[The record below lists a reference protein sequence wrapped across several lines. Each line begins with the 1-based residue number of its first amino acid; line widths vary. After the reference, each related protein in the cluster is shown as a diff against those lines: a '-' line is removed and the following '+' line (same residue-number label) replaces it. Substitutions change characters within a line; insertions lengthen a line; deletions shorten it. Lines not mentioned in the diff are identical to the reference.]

1 MDFDDVSL
9 NDDIFFI
16 DYVPE
21 VVYEVDSSE
30 VDTSDVSSGE
40 VLVYFDSVSDND
52 ISGNDDFVM
61 LSNLSETSA
70 DYSETLAEIQTELGE
85 INTNLNLIIGI
96 GLFWLAFYFSKRL
109 INMFKE

>member
-1 MDFDDVSL
+1 MELDDVSL
-9 NDDIFFI
+9 NDDIFFV

-21 VVYEVDSSE
+21 VVYEVDSPE
-30 VDTSDVSSGE
+30 IDTPDVSGSE

-61 LSNLSETSA
+61 LSNLSENSGE
-70 DYSETLAEIQTELGE
+70 YSETLAEIQSELGQ
-85 INTNLNLIIGI
+85 INSNLNLIIGI